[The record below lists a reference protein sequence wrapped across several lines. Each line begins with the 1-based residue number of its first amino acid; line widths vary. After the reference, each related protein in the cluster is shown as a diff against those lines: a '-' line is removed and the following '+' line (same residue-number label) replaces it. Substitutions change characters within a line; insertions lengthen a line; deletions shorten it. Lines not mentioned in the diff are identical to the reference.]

1 MEPPLNGSK
10 NYFSGGLAEIVSEPS
25 NLTYSFLKN
34 WFNGTSSFGIA
45 MHLLGLP
52 YKKTGSSILE
62 IKNGQLLVNLEIEE
76 ETIYKNTIFT
86 YRKQKS
92 AKNTPSLKI
101 SHIKLLNPMC
111 IFNTLKILFIQSKW
125 IASPKITT
133 ETAASFVE
141 KIPSEIK
148 TTDLDEINAIIK
160 DKVWPYIIAIGILAE
175 FYDHLIQNDAKK
187 DFSQIQQYVT
197 SQVAKNDWFFQG
209 LTDQM
214 RVKNKQLEFD
224 EYIKQYGFRADDDY
238 ELTCPRWHE
247 IKSVIK
253 ERIDNS
259 QSALRKKNFEKPAN
273 ISKKLQSYIET
284 EINLQ
289 IARSNAKKKALIAID
304 KLRQSLIRKK
314 LIKNYPAAKIKKTK
328 HHSATSTSPVS
339 NQGFS
344 VSQGAASG
352 IAKLV
357 SSPLD
362 TIPENTIGIFPNASP
377 QFSTLYP
384 KCKGM
389 IFLKGGQTSHGAIVA
404 REFGI
409 PAIVDSQAE
418 KIKNGTEITVDGKNG
433 SWKVNI

>member
-1 MEPPLNGSK
+1 MEPAINGSK

-25 NLTYSFLKN
+25 SLTYSFLKD

-45 MHLLGLP
+45 MHLLSLP
-52 YKKTGSSILE
+52 YKKTGSPILE

-92 AKNTPSLKI
+92 AENTPSLKI
-101 SHIKLLNPMC
+101 SYIKLLNPAC
-111 IFNTLKILFIQSKW
+111 IFNTLKILLLQSKW
-125 IASPKITT
+125 IASPKIST

-148 TTDLDEINAIIK
+148 TTNSDEINEILR

-187 DFSQIQQYVT
+187 DLSQIQLYIT
-197 SQVAKNDWFFQG
+197 SQIAKNDWFFQG

-214 RVKNKQLEFD
+214 KVKNKQLEFD
-224 EYIKQYGFRADDDY
+224 EYIKHYGLRADDDY
-238 ELTCPRWHE
+238 ELTSPRWRE

-259 QSALRKKNFEKPAN
+259 KSTLKQKDFEKPAD
-273 ISKKLQSYIET
+273 ISKKLQSYVEA

-289 IARSNAKKKALIAID
+289 IARSNAKKKALIVID

-314 LIKNYPAAKIKKTK
+314 LIKIHPAAKIKKIK
-328 HHSATSTSPVS
+328 HNSATSISPVS
-339 NQGFS
+339 NHGFP
-344 VSQGAASG
+344 VSQGTASG

-377 QFSTLYP
+377 QFSTLYQ
-384 KCKGM
+384 KCEGM
-389 IFLKGGQTSHGAIVA
+389 IFLRGGQTSHGAIVA

-418 KIKNGTEITVDGKNG
+418 NIKDGTKITIDGKTGN
-433 SWKVNI
+433 WKINK